1 MGIQKMLGFP
11 TDTWHANKSL
21 IDFDFINQHYEL
33 AIIGG
38 AGLLHGAYEGFWDV
52 VHEKCEIPIVV
63 WGVGGCYPDDDDS
76 PAVPPSVA
84 SPVLQ
89 NAAWVNLRDTYT
101 ADFYDVPKATISACP
116 TVVYLDDSWAKDA
129 KRSKNLL
136 LSTHTGLVD
145 SQERSI
151 IEQKARSAAQNLN
164 LNFIHTDNIQ
174 IRTFGL
180 YDIIEKGYQRSALV
194 LTTRLHGAIIAYSLC
209 VPYVAIARD
218 EKVRAFCQEYGNGL
232 CVEDTAEI
240 ENAAQNYRAI
250 ESSAVARDEVLEFG
264 QAVKNWI
271 NNNFSLQ
278 LDR

>member
-1 MGIQKMLGFP
+1 MLNPHTSTGRIAEVSRRVLNRLARSVDYDQRFHFRDLAFIDPNQRTARSPVVQFYSSVHNIGNYLPVMGIQKMLGFP

-145 SQERSI
+145 SREKCHRAEGSVGCTRI
-151 IEQKARSAAQNLN
+151 KPE
-164 LNFIHTDNIQ
+164 
-174 IRTFGL
+174 L
-180 YDIIEKGYQRSALV
+180 YSY
-194 LTTRLHGAIIAYSLC
+194 
-209 VPYVAIARD
+209 
-218 EKVRAFCQEYGNGL
+218 
-232 CVEDTAEI
+232 
-240 ENAAQNYRAI
+240 
-250 ESSAVARDEVLEFG
+250 
-264 QAVKNWI
+264 
-271 NNNFSLQ
+271 
-278 LDR
+278 